1 MAHDKIQNHISELL
15 NKSGFSSEEVTF
27 SYDEKNN
34 TLWFAIESPNARFLL
49 AHEAEALKALN
60 HLASKIVEKLSIE
73 SDTRPRVILDANGIE
88 KKKIENLKTV
98 AHMMAERARY
108 FKSSIDVDPMLPHER
123 RIIHEFLSE
132 MPDIKTESV
141 GDGPKRHIV
150 IRYVDS
156 KI

>member
-15 NKSGFSSEEVTF
+15 NKSDFSSEEVTF

-88 KKKIENLKTV
+88 KKKIENLLYK
-98 AHMMAERARY
+98 
-108 FKSSIDVDPMLPHER
+108 
-123 RIIHEFLSE
+123 
-132 MPDIKTESV
+132 
-141 GDGPKRHIV
+141 
-150 IRYVDS
+150 
-156 KI
+156 

>member
-1 MAHDKIQNHISELL
+1 MAHDNIQNQISELL
-15 NKSGFSSEEVTF
+15 NKSGFSPEEVSF

-49 AHEAEALKALN
+49 AREAEALKALN
-60 HLASKIVEKLSIE
+60 HLASKIVEKLSAE

-141 GDGPKRHIV
+141 GDGAKRHIV